1 MSQDSIGVSNNSND
15 DHQIIITDDEDE
27 QDDEII
33 SSSNDTYQQ
42 NIQNNNDDA
51 DINDVYIND
60 DDSDEEILEIE
71 EPSNNQLD
79 SLTREFNLSKQNE
92 ANISTKTKVTKKN
105 NKQVDIVDVIED
117 EDEDEDEEDE
127 DSNNEK
133 IDEDPENQWKGS
145 SYQGSNQKI
154 ADEKEENLE
163 DEEIEEDELEVTDQ
177 QQTQANAQSNGQANT
192 SNNSQ
197 SKGLFGFLKHNGH
210 YNARPII
217 GLILVGGFIFAIM
230 FSISTSKPDDKSK
243 KDKSNLPAPEQVKV
257 VENSGENNELEPVA
271 TKYFPTVDKPSEPTP
286 LPTVTIPPVPPTPLE
301 QPTKGQ
307 APVGTEKPVKEE
319 SKEFGIELRA
329 GTAAALKTLTP
340 TKENEEKGQETALDG
355 LTIPM
360 ILLEPFRSGISTI
373 VKAQVLSD
381 VINPKGEVLVRAN
394 SIVKMPFERF
404 EIGGRVMN
412 AADQPV
418 LIILPNGK
426 KLAVKGIVKGADG
439 FAGIKGSVKKLSK
452 GNVFGRF
459 GKTLARGGA
468 RTVGVLTGGFTGRG
482 IEDTINESVD
492 SNTEFTTTGRIVEI
506 LPGTKFNFIAN

>member
-1 MSQDSIGVSNNSND
+1 MSEESKATGASNNSND

-33 SSSNDTYQQ
+33 SSSHHTYQQ
-42 NIQNNNDDA
+42 NIENNDG
-51 DINDVYIND
+51 
-60 DDSDEEILEIE
+60 DSDNEILEIE

-79 SLTREFNLSKQNE
+79 SLTREFNLSKQSE
-92 ANISTKTKVTKKN
+92 AKISTNKKETN
-105 NKQVDIVDVIED
+105 IVDVIEN
-117 EDEDEDEEDE
+117 EEDE
-127 DSNNEK
+127 DNDDEK
-133 IDEDPENQWKGS
+133 ADEDPENQWKGS
-145 SYQGSNQKI
+145 SYQGSHKKI
-154 ADEKEENLE
+154 ADEREENLE
-163 DEEIEEDELEVTDQ
+163 DEEIEEDELKVTDQ
-177 QQTQANAQSNGQANT
+177 QQTQANAQTNSQANT

-210 YNARPII
+210 YNARPLI

-257 VENSGENNELEPVA
+257 VENTGENNELEPVA
-271 TKYFPTVDKPSEPTP
+271 TKYFPTVEKPSEPTP

-307 APVGTEKPVKEE
+307 PPVASEKPVKEE

-381 VINPKGEVLVRAN
+381 VISPKGEVLVRAN

-468 RTVGVLTGGFTGRG
+468 RTVGVLTGGFGGRG
-482 IEDTINESVD
+482 LEDTINESVD
-492 SNTEFTTTGRIVEI
+492 SSTEATPTGRIVEI
-506 LPGTKFNFIAN
+506 LPGTKFNFTANQPTSN